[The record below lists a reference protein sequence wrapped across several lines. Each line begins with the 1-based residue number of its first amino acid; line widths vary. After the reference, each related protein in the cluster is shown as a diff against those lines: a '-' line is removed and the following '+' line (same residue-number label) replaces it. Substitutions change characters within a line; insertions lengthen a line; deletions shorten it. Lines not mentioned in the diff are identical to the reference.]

1 MGKTFISTLTIGQL
15 FSELVS
21 NYSKYL
27 WVTILSTSGQAT
39 STAWDKWSR
48 SQSGSLHLLFLR
60 PLAALTPL
68 AGLIQSTPF
77 FNCSIKPSTQPRAV
91 LSSPSLQDTIRVS
104 LDLASDWRDAVKQD
118 LAGSPVYSSCA
129 HRQVKLRQLA
139 ILTSEQEHAHCSR
152 ADIFYIYS
160 REEC

>member
-1 MGKTFISTLTIGQL
+1 MG
-15 FSELVS
+15 
-21 NYSKYL
+21 NYSQN
-27 WVTILSTSGQAT
+27 WWATILSTSGQAT
-39 STAWDKWSR
+39 STARDKW

-91 LSSPSLQDTIRVS
+91 SSSGLVSPSLHDTIGVS
-104 LDLASDWRDAVKQD
+104 LDLASDWTDAVKQD
-118 LAGSPVYSSCA
+118 LVGSPVYSSCA
-129 HRQVKLRQLA
+129 HRQVKPSQLA
-139 ILTSEQEHAHCSR
+139 ILTSEQDHAHCSL

-160 REEC
+160 REEY